1 VNIYEFGPI
10 AATLDGAYAVFVS
23 IATFLE
29 PVAGSSSAA
38 LAVVVLTL
46 LVRAALIPV
55 GVAQMRADAVRRRIA
70 PQVAELR
77 RRYRADP
84 QLLQRKMLD
93 LYAQE
98 KASPVAG
105 CLPLLAQAPVL
116 SIVYGL
122 FILPTISGQT
132 NMLLADSV
140 FGVPL
145 GSALAHVA
153 VTGLL
158 TWATAWPFLATMAGI
173 AVIAQASRTVLIA
186 ASRDATISSAN
197 NEPGATAPGSA
208 AVVRAL
214 SFAPFITAVVAAF
227 VPLAAAI
234 YLLVTVTWTLV
245 ERAVLRR
252 VIGQ

>member
-1 VNIYEFGPI
+1 MNIYEFGPI

-38 LAVVVLTL
+38 IAVVVLTL
-46 LVRAALIPV
+46 LVRAVLIPV
-55 GVAQMRADAVRRRIA
+55 GASQMRADAVRRRIA
-70 PQVAELR
+70 PQVAELQ

-84 QLLQRKMLD
+84 QLLQHKMLE
-93 LYAQE
+93 LYAAE

-122 FILPTISGQT
+122 FILPTISGHP

-140 FGVPL
+140 LGVPL

-153 VTGLL
+153 VTGAL
-158 TWATAWPFLATMAGI
+158 TWETAWPFLAIMVGI
-173 AVIAQASRTVLIA
+173 AVIAQASRTVLLAPSRNASTHNANRELA
-186 ASRDATISSAN
+186 AT
-197 NEPGATAPGSA
+197 PGNA

-245 ERAVLRR
+245 ERLVLRR
-252 VIGQ
+252 VIGG